1 MSTTAKPVRLHRGF
15 TLIEL
20 LVVIAIIA
28 ILIALLLPAVQ
39 QAREAARRTECK
51 NKLKQFGLALHNYH
65 DTYRTFPPAQ
75 IDSGSCAS
83 GTRPATASNLNGLV
97 FLLPYLDLNNMYEQL
112 NFNLAFDD
120 YASGGSI
127 PLYGG
132 EASTNGALIAQEF
145 SIFSCPS
152 DIGPVGASTST
163 TYNPPSGTPD
173 QRTNY
178 DFIVYYNNYNTCNNW
193 QGAGVNRTMFDDNS
207 KCRIADITDGTSNT
221 VAMAE
226 TRKACCG
233 NGSNANWGGRGWVQN
248 GLSLRLTKPNNTFY
262 GGTDRKPL
270 LGSWAYTG
278 SWHPG
283 GIQVMLADGSV
294 RFISDTTDATTRLN
308 LERIADGQVLQ
319 EF

>member
-1 MSTTAKPVRLHRGF
+1 MLPMSQSPRRRDGF

-51 NKLKQFGLALHNYH
+51 NKMKQFGLALLNYH

-75 IDSGSCAS
+75 IDSSSCTAGNPPAEGS
-83 GTRPATASNLNGLV
+83 NVNGLV
-97 FLLPYLDLNNMYEQL
+97 FLLPYLDLGNMYEQL

-120 YASGGSI
+120 YAPGGV

-132 EASTNGALIAQEF
+132 EATTNGALIAKEF
-145 SIFSCPS
+145 SIFTCPS

-178 DFIVYYNNYNTCNNW
+178 DFVVYYNNYNTCDNW
-193 QGAGVNRTMFDDNS
+193 QGVNRTMFDDNS
-207 KCRIADITDGTSNT
+207 KCRIADVTDGTSNT

-226 TRKACCG
+226 TRKACCANG
-233 NGSNANWGGRGWVQN
+233 NNASWGARGWVQN
-248 GLSLRLTKPNNTFY
+248 GLSLRYSRPNNTTRSGIEY
-262 GGTDRKPL
+262 KPR
-270 LGSWAYTG
+270 LGNWAYTG
-278 SWHPG
+278 SFHPG
-283 GIQVMLADGSV
+283 GIQVLMGDGSV
-294 RFISDTTDATTRLN
+294 RFLTDNTDSTTRLN
-308 LERIADGQVLQ
+308 LERIADGEVLD